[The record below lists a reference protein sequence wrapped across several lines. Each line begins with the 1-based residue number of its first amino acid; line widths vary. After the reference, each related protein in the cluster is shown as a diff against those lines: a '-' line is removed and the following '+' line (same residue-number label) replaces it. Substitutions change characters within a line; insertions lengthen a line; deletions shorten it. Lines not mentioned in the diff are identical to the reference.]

1 MIGPRC
7 LHKGAKQPGVLRWRD
22 GPSEGTHPSK
32 DDLAM
37 WAFGPG
43 IAAVST
49 FSKEAEHLKFY
60 VIFFSFKKILPSNST
75 V

>member
-7 LHKGAKQPGVLRWRD
+7 LHKGAKQPGVQWWRD
-22 GPSEGTHPSK
+22 GPSEGTPPSK

-37 WAFGPG
+37 WVFRPDTAT
-43 IAAVST
+43 AST
-49 FSKEAEHLKFY
+49 FSKEAKNLKFY
-60 VIFFSFKKILPSNST
+60 IIFFSFKKILSTNST